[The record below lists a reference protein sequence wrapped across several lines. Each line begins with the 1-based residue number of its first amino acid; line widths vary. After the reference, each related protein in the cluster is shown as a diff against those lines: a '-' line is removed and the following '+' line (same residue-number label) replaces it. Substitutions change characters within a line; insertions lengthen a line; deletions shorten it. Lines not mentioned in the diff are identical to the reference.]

1 MTSCIKYVVVVVG
14 GFGWLKVEARVT
26 RRDSQSKN
34 DDWQKADNAEAAD
47 DAAVQIWKISKY
59 VTKSVS

>member
-34 DDWQKADNAEAAD
+34 DDWQKADNVEAAD
-47 DAAVQIWKISKY
+47 DAAGQIWKISKY

>member
-1 MTSCIKYVVVVVG
+1 MTSCIKNVVG
-14 GFGWLKVEARVT
+14 GDFGWLEVEARVT

-34 DDWQKADNAEAAD
+34 DDWKKADNVEAAD
-47 DAAVQIWKISKY
+47 DAAGQIWKISKY